1 MKDNIIYLPIHLLVN
16 TYWVPV
22 TKYASFVLF
31 YFIIFFLKQ
40 GLDSLEFA
48 CIG

>member
-16 TYWVPV
+16 TYWFPWQNMLL
-22 TKYASFVLF
+22 LF
-31 YFIIFFLKQ
+31 YFILLFFLKQ